1 MSENMNQEQTET
13 KSTVETKPA
22 SKFGKGIVAG
32 ALSTLALAGA
42 AFAFIKY
49 GGKVDITMPSLP
61 SKDS

>member
-1 MSENMNQEQTET
+1 MSENMNQEQA
-13 KSTVETKPA
+13 KATVETKPA